1 MEIKINKEICEYKEA
16 LFFGLSARQF
26 LCSVLAVAVA
36 SGIYFGLKGIIGRE
50 TASWLC
56 MVAAAPIAAM
66 GFFRYNGLTAEKLL
80 FAIIKSE
87 ILYARRRVYKADNY
101 YLDLLNMETG
111 KKVKICA
118 KDVKEQHCKRKGAAK
133 GAKKRAGVH
142 SHRKNL
148 R

>member
-1 MEIKINKEICEYKEA
+1 MEIKINKEICGYNEA
-16 LFFGLSARQF
+16 LFFGLSTRQF
-26 LCSVLAVAVA
+26 FCSVLAVATA
-36 SGIYFGLKGIIGRE
+36 AGIYFGLKGIIGRE

-87 ILYARRRVYKADNY
+87 ILYAKRRVYKADNY
-101 YLDLLNMETG
+101 YLDLLHMEPK

-118 KDVKEQHCKRKGAAK
+118 KNFKKQHCKRKDAAK
-133 GAKKRAGVH
+133 SAKKRTGIY
-142 SHRKNL
+142 SHRKNI

>member
-1 MEIKINKEICEYKEA
+1 MEIKINKEICGYNEA
-16 LFFGLSARQF
+16 LFFGLSTRQF
-26 LCSVLAVAVA
+26 LCSVLAVAA
-36 SGIYFGLKGIIGRE
+36 AAGIYFGLKGIIGRE

-87 ILYARRRVYKADNY
+87 ILYAKRRVYKADNY
-101 YLDLLNMETG
+101 YLDLLNMEPG

-118 KDVKEQHCKRKGAAK
+118 KDLKKQHCKRKNAAES
-133 GAKKRAGVH
+133 AKKHTGIY
-142 SHRKNL
+142 SNRKNI

>member
-26 LCSVLAVAVA
+26 LCSVLAVALA
-36 SGIYFGLKGIIGRE
+36 AGIYFGLKGIIGRE

-87 ILYARRRVYKADNY
+87 ILYAKRRVYKADNY
-101 YLDLLNMETG
+101 YLDLLNMEPGKAGGNGGISGRFDRTG
-111 KKVKICA
+111 RAHDVCA
-118 KDVKEQHCKRKGAAK
+118 FDR
-133 GAKKRAGVH
+133 RAYGG
-142 SHRKNL
+142 RPGTA
-148 R
+148 